1 VRHGIPPWAGL
12 EAALLLPDFDDQQF
26 ALDLLEH
33 KHVLVAPGTSF
44 NVPYCNHFRITN
56 LPEPQMIADVFGR
69 MEELLHGDTR
79 WLAGPT
85 AAVSGTLSVTGGI
98 TSEEEEEQLEAINDW
113 MEEMGLSRGMLAYDF
128 ADAAT
133 GEQRAVFDLAWPSG
147 IQEEL
152 SQPVAV
158 LLNESADTI
167 GIASQAGY
175 RCFTSSEEFRRYVS
189 NEILVGG
196 SGT

>member
-1 VRHGIPPWAGL
+1 
-12 EAALLLPDFDDQQF
+12 
-26 ALDLLEH
+26 
-33 KHVLVAPGTSF
+33 
-44 NVPYCNHFRITN
+44 
-56 LPEPQMIADVFGR
+56 
-69 MEELLHGDTR
+69 
-79 WLAGPT
+79 
-85 AAVSGTLSVTGGI
+85 VTGGI

-189 NEILVGG
+189 NDILVGG